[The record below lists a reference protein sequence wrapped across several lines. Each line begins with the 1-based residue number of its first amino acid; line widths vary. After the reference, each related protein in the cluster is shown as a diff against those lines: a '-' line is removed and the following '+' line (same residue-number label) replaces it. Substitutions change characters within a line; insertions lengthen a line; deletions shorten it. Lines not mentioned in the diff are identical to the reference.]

1 MFKKT
6 VIAGALG
13 LAISATA
20 QADYRWQV
28 DANAGRTNIDIG
40 RDDGDV
46 DQYGVGGRFY
56 FKDVDT
62 SKGPLGEASFLDHS
76 SYVGAGYQYTDLD
89 DIIEDVDGDTYG
101 VGGRYVLPLESI
113 PLIFEADWTRETPD
127 FSDIDFYRIGF
138 GAYIT
143 DNTTVVLSYRT
154 SDVDE
159 TNDIDP
165 GDIDAY
171 SIDVKHLWHL
181 SGDGAI
187 TLEGSYGLIEV
198 DDNNINDGD
207 DIDSW
212 NIGGTWYVNKNLGFS
227 ADFSRFD
234 NFGIEEDTYGV
245 GAEWFV
251 TEGIG
256 LSLIYAHSEIDN
268 TDIESDAV
276 VIAAELRF

>member
-6 VIAGALG
+6 AIAGALG

-46 DQYGVGGRFY
+46 DQFGVSGRFY

-62 SKGPLGEASFLDHS
+62 SKGPLGEASFLDQS

-101 VGGRYVLPLESI
+101 LGGRYVLPLESI

-159 TNDIDP
+159 SNDIDP

-171 SIDVKHLWHL
+171 SIDLKHLWHL

-187 TLEGSYGLIEV
+187 TLEGSYGFIDVE
-198 DDNNINDGD
+198 DNNINDGD
-207 DIDSW
+207 DIDTW
-212 NIGGTWYVNKNLGFS
+212 NIGGTWYVNKNLGFGL
-227 ADFSRFD
+227 DFSRFD
-234 NFGIEEDTYGV
+234 NFGIEEDTYGI

-256 LSLIYAHSEIDN
+256 LSLNYEYSEIDD
-268 TDIESDAV
+268 TDVEINAV
-276 VIAAELRF
+276 VLAA